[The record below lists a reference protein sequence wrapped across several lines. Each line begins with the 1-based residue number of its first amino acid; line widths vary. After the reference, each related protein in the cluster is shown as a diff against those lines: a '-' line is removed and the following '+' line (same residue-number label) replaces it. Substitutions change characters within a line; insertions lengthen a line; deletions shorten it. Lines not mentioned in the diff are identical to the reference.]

1 MLSLIVFLGGCLF
14 LLCASLLYFHA
25 QYVLHRLDN
34 ILDSAISGTFQPSCY
49 DESQISR
56 TEQKFSQFLSASI
69 LSRKALDTDRAR
81 IQALIGD
88 IAHQS
93 RTPIANILLYTG
105 LLAEEVLTDE
115 QRVLV
120 EQAITQTEKLGFLI
134 DSLVKTS
141 RLESGM
147 VQVSPVYRP
156 LSDLLRHLED
166 SFTPEAQRNHI
177 DFTVE
182 LPDIYAA
189 FDPKWTAEAIGNLI
203 DNAIKYTPSGGRVR
217 VFAEVFELFCAIVV
231 EDTGPGIAE
240 QEHAKIFSRF
250 YRSPEMAAVPGVGI
264 GLYLTREILHK
275 QNGYIKLCSI
285 PGHGAKF
292 SAFLPR
298 DI

>member
-25 QYVLHRLDN
+25 QHVLHRLDN

-105 LLAEEVLTDE
+105 LLAEEALTDE

-147 VQVSPVYRP
+147 VQVSPYTVHFPICCVIWKIASP
-156 LSDLLRHLED
+156 LRRSEITLISQWSFRI
-166 SFTPEAQRNHI
+166 FTP
-177 DFTVE
+177 
-182 LPDIYAA
+182 PS
-189 FDPKWTAEAIGNLI
+189 
-203 DNAIKYTPSGGRVR
+203 TPNGLRKP
-217 VFAEVFELFCAIVV
+217 L
-231 EDTGPGIAE
+231 GI
-240 QEHAKIFSRF
+240 
-250 YRSPEMAAVPGVGI
+250 
-264 GLYLTREILHK
+264 
-275 QNGYIKLCSI
+275 
-285 PGHGAKF
+285 
-292 SAFLPR
+292 
-298 DI
+298 